1 MMKLRIKSPCMDCLD
16 RFCGC
21 HSTCEMYKN
30 YKERLE
36 YINNLRMDDN
46 KIIDDYKAIR
56 RAHKRKKWK

>member
-1 MMKLRIKSPCMDCLD
+1 MDCLD